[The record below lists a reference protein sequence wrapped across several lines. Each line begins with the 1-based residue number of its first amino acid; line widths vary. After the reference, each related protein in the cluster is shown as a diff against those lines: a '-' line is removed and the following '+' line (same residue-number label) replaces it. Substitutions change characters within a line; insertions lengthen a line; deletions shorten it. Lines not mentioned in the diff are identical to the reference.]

1 MVGSGD
7 PHLKLAVL
15 SVGSDEERR
24 IRGKK
29 RDTYGKRTSRRRNE
43 RGRKKERENRE
54 STLMVEKMTFL
65 LENTIFLV

>member
-1 MVGSGD
+1 M
-7 PHLKLAVL
+7 
-15 SVGSDEERR
+15 GSDEERR

-29 RDTYGKRTSRRRNE
+29 RDTYGKRTRRRRNE
-43 RGRKKERENRE
+43 RGRKKERENTE